1 MAPHIAKTVAPAMAA
16 TEVALAALIIGLF
29 AWLLS
34 CISGVRADM
43 RDRGRRLEG
52 RPLAVDARLRGLRKG
67 LGLAA
72 TMRAERPDS
81 KPPDGVRMEVCADP
95 PPRWRYAESDAA
107 APAPGRTIAAS
118 SHA

>member
-1 MAPHIAKTVAPAMAA
+1 MAPHIAKTAAPAMAA

-29 AWLLS
+29 AWLPS

-43 RDRGRRLEG
+43 RDCGRRLEG
-52 RPLAVDARLRGLRKG
+52 RPLAVEAHLSGLRKG

-72 TMRAERPDS
+72 RVRAERPDS

-95 PPRWRYAESDAA
+95 PPRWRYAGSDAA